1 MHTTHIHPFDIP
13 KAKIASSVKFYR
25 LEELYGELPVWKA
38 VPEVERREIYVDVQH
53 NLAKKEKEDAKAL
66 TKRNKKRLGEI
77 LDQVRQGN
85 YRGTILRGNNLLL
98 T

>member
-1 MHTTHIHPFDIP
+1 M
-13 KAKIASSVKFYR
+13 KFYR

-77 LDQVRQGN
+77 LDQVRPAGQLHRCDSFI
-85 YRGTILRGNNLLL
+85 YLRAFSILPR
-98 T
+98 

>member
-1 MHTTHIHPFDIP
+1 M
-13 KAKIASSVKFYR
+13 KFYR

-77 LDQVRQGN
+77 LDQVRPAGRSITSVRFV
-85 YRGTILRGNNLLL
+85 YLFESFFDPS
-98 T
+98 

>member
-1 MHTTHIHPFDIP
+1 M
-13 KAKIASSVKFYR
+13 
-25 LEELYGELPVWKA
+25 WKA

-77 LDQVRQGN
+77 LDQVRQVN
-85 YRGTILRGNNLLL
+85 YIQGDPSAWYQPPVDLDLGCSAILPGQ
-98 T
+98 

>member
-1 MHTTHIHPFDIP
+1 M
-13 KAKIASSVKFYR
+13 KFYR

-77 LDQVRQGN
+77 LDQVRPVGQLHVHRCDSFI
-85 YRGTILRGNNLLL
+85 YLRAFSILPR
-98 T
+98 

>member
-1 MHTTHIHPFDIP
+1 M
-13 KAKIASSVKFYR
+13 
-25 LEELYGELPVWKA
+25 WKA

-77 LDQVRQGN
+77 LDQVRQVN
-85 YRGTILRGNNLLL
+85 YRVTILRGNNLLL
-98 T
+98 TWIWDVLPSCLGSR

>member
-1 MHTTHIHPFDIP
+1 MTRFEQVVTPGIIWSHLHSHIPLSRQ
-13 KAKIASSVKFYR
+13 AKIASSVKFFR

-77 LDQVRQGN
+77 LDQVHN
-85 YRGTILRGNNLLL
+85 PN
-98 T
+98 

>member
-1 MHTTHIHPFDIP
+1 M
-13 KAKIASSVKFYR
+13 
-25 LEELYGELPVWKA
+25 WKA

-77 LDQVRQGN
+77 LDQVGPVN
-85 YRGTILRGNNLLL
+85 YIPTLICELN
-98 T
+98 

>member
-1 MHTTHIHPFDIP
+1 M
-13 KAKIASSVKFYR
+13 
-25 LEELYGELPVWKA
+25 WKA

-77 LDQVRQGN
+77 LDQVRQVN
-85 YRGTILRGNNLLL
+85 YIQGDPSAR
-98 T
+98 